1 MSYTQDLAFLNNPTF
16 EDFLRTAANNLPASK
31 RAYPWIGLSH
41 GVKLLEND
49 DELAQYLCAYG
60 KMHKEKIDLAL
71 DSIKEPLSVF
81 TRDITIID
89 WGCGQGLASI
99 CFF

>member
-1 MSYTQDLAFLNNPTF
+1 MSYSQELSKLENPSF
-16 EDFLRTAANNLPASK
+16 EDFIRIASHNLSASK

-60 KMHKEKIDLAL
+60 KMHKE
-71 DSIKEPLSVF
+71 
-81 TRDITIID
+81 
-89 WGCGQGLASI
+89 
-99 CFF
+99 